1 MSVVTVAKKDF
12 ADAIRS
18 KVLLALATLFVLF
31 AGGAAYIF
39 AEFFSGA
46 NEAISA
52 VGFIVFLLGP
62 VGTLVPLTGLI
73 VGYKAIVGERE
84 SGSLKFL
91 LALPHTRRDVVLGKV
106 VGRSGVL
113 ATAILAGFALAAVIA
128 ITLYSSFSPAT
139 FLGFTAL
146 TLLFGAVFVS
156 VGVGISASTSSSSKA
171 TAAVIGFFLLFEFL
185 WGLIPTLLNYAITG
199 SFGFQGPPPSW
210 YQFLTNVS
218 PSAAF
223 GNAIKL
229 VLPADAG
236 VSMPGQVTSLFA
248 EGWFGLLILLAWA
261 VIPLALGYLRFERA
275 DL

>member
-12 ADAIRS
+12 EDAIRS

-39 AEFFSGA
+39 AEVFSGA
-46 NEAISA
+46 NEALSA
-52 VGFIVFLLGP
+52 VGLLVFLLGP

-106 VGRSGVL
+106 FGRSGVL
-113 ATAILAGFALAAVIA
+113 ATAILSGFALAAI
-128 ITLYSSFSPAT
+128 ITVALYSSFSPGP

-156 VGVGISASTSSSSKA
+156 VGVGISASTASSSKA
-171 TAAVIGFFLLFEFL
+171 TAAVIGFFVLFEIL
-185 WGLIPTLLNYAITG
+185 WGFIPMLINYLLAG
-199 SFGFQGPPPSW
+199 SLFPQGPPPGW
-210 YQFLTNVS
+210 YQFLSNVS

-223 GNAIKL
+223 SNAIKL

-236 VSMPGQVTSLFA
+236 LTMPGQTSIFV
-248 EGWFGLLILLAWA
+248 EGWFGLLVLLGWA
-261 VIPLALGYLRFERA
+261 LIPLALGYLRFERA